1 MNISKTIARSLRRI
15 AEAFDPTGTDAEGAT
30 YEVTEVSG
38 YSILTPGAHPER
50 TGDLLTGQAYAEAK
64 LDLLYTLERCNFLE
78 TATDYEPVPA
88 GRDFAKASVFVARRK
103 NLPGNSKNK
112 PEK

>member
-30 YEVTEVSG
+30 YEVSPISG
-38 YSILTPGAHPER
+38 YCYLGREDLNSPGIPKAA
-50 TGDLLTGQAYAEAK
+50 QVFAEA
-64 LDLLYTLERCNFLE
+64 DLWKALKAS
-78 TATDYEPVPA
+78 TAIEVTQDYEPVAA
-88 GRDFAKASVFVARRK
+88 GRDYVKASVFVARRK